1 MLSILLIFV
10 CKCAFIHHFTGGK
23 TMKKRVCSFLAFM
36 MAAAIVL
43 TGCSSNSAQS
53 QAPASGNSAASATA
67 SGSKSDV
74 TIHYY
79 SMWNETEPQGQTIA
93 DAAQA
98 FKDKTGITVEINF
111 QGRDIRKTL
120 QPALDGG
127 EDIDMFDE
135 DLERVNG
142 TWGKYLLSVE
152 DLAKKTY
159 DTTNGKPLTDVIN
172 KKLVD
177 LARSLGPDGKLST
190 IPYQPSSFM
199 VMYNKD
205 IFKQAGIT
213 AAPKTW
219 EEWLDDCAKI
229 KAAGKTPITVDD
241 AYMASLFG
249 YHMGRLIGKDKTL
262 AMVKSKKIDDPAVLT
277 FGQQWKEMYD
287 KGYISKNAAGNI
299 YPAGQQEIA
308 NGSVAMYLNGTWL
321 PNEIKSSAPAN
332 FNWGSFA
339 YPAIGKSGD
348 GPEANQ
354 YGAQCFGINKNSKHS
369 EEAFQFIAFLTT
381 GDWDNKLA
389 ENSIGVP
396 MANDATW
403 PKQLTEA
410 KSVIDA
416 TTVRYPWAVG
426 MEDDSNIN
434 AKIKTNFALLVS
446 GKLDAQGFADA
457 MKK

>member
-1 MLSILLIFV
+1 
-10 CKCAFIHHFTGGK
+10 
-23 TMKKRVCSFLAFM
+23 MKKKLCSLMAVLLTCAM
-36 MAAAIVL
+36 ILGGCGGGAAESKAAA
-43 TGCSSNSAQS
+43 
-53 QAPASGNSAASATA
+53 SGGESKSDA
-67 SGSKSDV
+67 KSDV
-74 TIHYY
+74 TLTYY
-79 SMWNETEPQGQTIA
+79 SMWNETEPQGQTISEA
-93 DAAQA
+93 VAA
-98 FKDKTGITVEINF
+98 FKEKTGITVDVNW

-127 EDIDMFDE
+127 QEIDIFDE
-135 DLERVNG
+135 DVERVNK
-142 TWGKYLLSVE
+142 TWGKYLLDVE
-152 DLAKKTY
+152 DLAKKSY

-172 KKLVD
+172 KQLVE

-205 IFKQAGIT
+205 IFKAAGIT

-219 EEWLDDCAKI
+219 DEWLADCAKI

-262 AMVKSKKIDDPAVLT
+262 AMVNSKKIDDPAVLT
-277 FGQQWKEMYD
+277 FGQQWQEMYQ

-299 YPAGQQEIA
+299 YPAGQQEVA
-308 NGSVAMYLNGTWL
+308 SGNVAMYLNGTWL
-321 PNEIKSSAPAN
+321 PNEIKNSAPAD

-339 YPAIGKSGD
+339 YPAIGKDGD
-348 GPEANQ
+348 GTNANQ
-354 YGAQCFGINKNSKHS
+354 YGAQCFGINKNTKHA
-369 EEAFQFIAFLTT
+369 EEAFKFIVFMTT
-381 GDWDNKLA
+381 GEWDTKLA

-410 KSVIDA
+410 KEVFSA
-416 TTVRYPWAVG
+416 TTIRYPWAVG
-426 MEDDSNIN
+426 MEDVADIN

-446 GKLDAQGFADA
+446 GKLDAKGFADA

>member
-1 MLSILLIFV
+1 
-10 CKCAFIHHFTGGK
+10 
-23 TMKKRVCSFLAFM
+23 MKKKLYSLM
-36 MAAAIVL
+36 AIVL
-43 TGCSSNSAQS
+43 TCAMVLGGCGGAAQS
-53 QAPASGNSAASATA
+53 TAPAPAASGAA
-67 SGSKSDV
+67 SKSDAKSDV
-74 TIHYY
+74 TITYY

-93 DAAQA
+93 QAIDA
-98 FKDKTGITVEINF
+98 FKEKTGITVDVNW

-120 QPALDGG
+120 QPALDAGQN
-127 EDIDMFDE
+127 IDLFDE
-135 DLERVNG
+135 DVERVNG
-142 TWGKYLLSVE
+142 TWGKYLLNVE
-152 DLAKKTY
+152 DLAAKSY

-205 IFKQAGIT
+205 IFKTAGIT
-213 AAPKTW
+213 AVPKTW
-219 EEWLDDCAKI
+219 EEWLAACAKI

-249 YHMGRLIGKDKTL
+249 YHMARLIGKDKTL
-262 AMVKSKKIDDPAVLT
+262 AMVTNKKIDDPAVLT
-277 FGQQWKEMYD
+277 FGEQWKEMYD

-299 YPAGQQEIA
+299 YPAGQQEVA
-308 NGSVAMYLNGTWL
+308 SGNVAMYLNGTWL
-321 PNEIKSSAPAN
+321 PNEIKNSAPAD

-339 YPAIGKSGD
+339 YPAVGKDGD

-354 YGAQCFGINKNSKHS
+354 YGAQCFGINKNTKHA
-369 EEAFQFIAFLTT
+369 EEAFKFIVFMTT
-381 GDWDNKLA
+381 GEWDNKLA
-389 ENSIGVP
+389 ADSIGVP

-403 PKQLTEA
+403 PTQLTDA
-410 KSVIDA
+410 KSVLDA
-416 TTVRYPWAVG
+416 TTTRYPWAVG
-426 MEDDSNIN
+426 MENEADIN

-446 GKLDAQGFADA
+446 GKLDAKGFADA